1 MVTIER
7 EMGPCPD
14 ADALMEIASA
24 RSGLSDFG
32 DPSRKRPLES
42 YVSSLQRDAWA
53 GMSNRAREVA
63 LDYILHHLGTR
74 LQLIADR
81 KTYPEIS
88 KHEIR
93 QPFIIVGP
101 PRSGSTLLHTL
112 ISQDPDNMAPEHW
125 ICLEPS
131 PPVRLGEPSR
141 ERLDGAHKRMMAL
154 FDLIP
159 DIFVTHPYMIEEG
172 AGALAECGSDILNMV
187 FTCQELW
194 CFYGSERYR
203 RYLLEGDHRAAL
215 GFHHDFLQ
223 HLQWGDQGKRW
234 ALKGSDHLLWLGEL
248 AGQYPDAMLIWTHRD
263 LAQQL
268 GSLASVQSILGGL
281 SGHPVS
287 STERKLHGR
296 LAIDHQCASF
306 LKGMRTRDALGEDR
320 FMDVSYH
327 DVMADPMRTVARIY
341 ERFGLKVSDEHA
353 TNIRNWIADNPQT
366 KHGAHKHSPEEF
378 GMDADAINRQF
389 KDYVDRFG
397 FGFGVRPPLTE

>member
-1 MVTIER
+1 MATIER

-32 DPSRKRPLES
+32 DPVRKRPLEA

-53 GMSNRAREVA
+53 GMTNRAREVA

-74 LQLIADR
+74 LQLVADR

-88 KHEIR
+88 KQEIR

-203 RYLLEGDHRAAL
+203 RYLLDGDHRAAL

-248 AGQYPDAMLIWTHRD
+248 AAQYPDAMLIWTHRD

-287 STERKLHGR
+287 STERKLRGR
-296 LAIDHQCASF
+296 LAIDHQCVSF

-353 TNIRNWIADNPQT
+353 TNIRNWLADNSQT

-389 KDYVDRFG
+389 NEYVDRFG
-397 FGFGVRPPLTE
+397 FGFGIRPPLTE